1 MRTIGVLTSGG
12 DAPGMNACVTT
23 IAQQADGRDV
33 RVRGIF
39 RGFVGLLERNYLP
52 IAGEVSGLARR
63 GGSFLGTS
71 RNGDVE
77 KALKQHGYEGLFESC
92 GIDALIVLGGGGSL
106 EAAAKV
112 AGQGAKII
120 GIPCTI
126 DNDVYGAGYCIGFD
140 SAVNRAL
147 RSVDE
152 ILDTAESLS
161 DRVFLVE
168 TMGGTTGHIAL
179 GTAFA
184 SGADAAFIPE
194 VPLDIDS
201 AAARIKAKMDAG
213 ATHGLAV
220 CCEDMGTEEIAA
232 KLAAGVGRK
241 VRLTVLGHIQRGGN
255 PSYFDRQ
262 MARKYGEAA
271 VEMILSGESGKMVT
285 YEGGAIGSLPLAE
298 TIGKRRPLDTN
309 KLRAVNG

>member
-1 MRTIGVLTSGG
+1 MKTIGVLTSGG
-12 DAPGMNACVTT
+12 DAPGMNACITT
-23 IAQQADGRDV
+23 IAERADGSDV

-39 RGFVGLLERNYLP
+39 RGFVGLLEGNYLP
-52 IAGEVSGLARR
+52 IAGEVQGLARR

-77 KALKQHGYEGLFESC
+77 NALKQRGHERLFEAC

-112 AGQGAKII
+112 AAEGAPLI

-126 DNDVYGAGYCIGFD
+126 DNDVYGAGYCLGFD

-179 GTAFA
+179 ATAYA
-184 SGADAAFIPE
+184 ADADAVFVPE
-194 VPLDIDS
+194 RPPHME
-201 AAARIKAKMDAG
+201 AAAERIRTRMEDG
-213 ATHGLAV
+213 ATHGLV
-220 CCEDMGTEEIAA
+220 ICTEDMGTDVIAG
-232 KLAAGVGRK
+232 KLQDLIGRK
-241 VRLTVLGHIQRGGN
+241 VRVTVLGHIQRGGN
-255 PSYFDRQ
+255 PSFKDRHI
-262 MARKYGEAA
+262 ARQYGEAA
-271 VEMILSGESGKMVT
+271 VDMILSGDFGKMLT
-285 YEGGAIGSLPLAE
+285 YASGNIRPIPLSD
-298 TIGKRRPLDTN
+298 TIGRSKELDIA
-309 KLRAVNG
+309 KLTAVNG

>member
-1 MRTIGVLTSGG
+1 MKTIGVLTSGG
-12 DAPGMNACVTT
+12 DAPGMNACITT
-23 IAQQADGRDV
+23 IAECADGCDV

-39 RGFVGLLERNYLP
+39 RGFVGLLEGNYLP
-52 IAGEVSGLARR
+52 IASEVGGLARR

-77 KALKQHGYEGLFESC
+77 QALKQHGYEELFKSC

-112 AGQGAKII
+112 EEQGARII

-184 SGADAAFIPE
+184 AGADAALVPE
-194 VPLDIDS
+194 VPMDIDS

-213 ATHGLAV
+213 ATHGLVV

-232 KLAAGVGRK
+232 KLHAGIGRK
-241 VRLTVLGHIQRGGN
+241 VRVTVLGHIQRGGN
-255 PSYFDRQ
+255 PTYFDRQ
-262 MARKYGEAA
+262 IARLYGRAA
-271 VEMILSGESGKMVT
+271 VEMILSGESGRMLT
-285 YEGGAIGSLPLAE
+285 YACGDITSIPLEDAA
-298 TIGKRRPLDTN
+298 GRSKPLDMD
-309 KLRAVNG
+309 KLKAVNG